1 MAESKAKKTESS
13 KKIVDVKTDGD
24 GAIGTSRP
32 VIVTNRP
39 IMKDPMMAEVSQL
52 TGGAIDDS
60 PASTPTDDSPPEPAS
75 GAPEITLSTKKLA
88 IQVTDQP
95 EPADDQD
102 KTLMPKDTPVK
113 KKVIKPL
120 SDESSEKPAA
130 KAAKKSPTIAELTLP
145 DANEVPDVVPET
157 DAAEAE
163 PAPAAEPES
172 APGKDES
179 VPSVGT
185 AESTA
190 TTAGANA
197 ETPKEEM
204 PIESAAD
211 DELVTRV
218 QPGRSFDETAHEPL
232 PDATTPAAPEQ
243 IELDAKGKPKTKQK
257 KTGELSSE
265 QQKAIEQG
273 EYFLPI
279 TTAETRRL
287 RREVVLATLFVFILI
302 VVWLDIMLDAG
313 LLSIGGVKA
322 VTNFF

>member
-24 GAIGTSRP
+24 GATGTSRP

-52 TGGAIDDS
+52 TGGTIDDS
-60 PASTPTDDSPPEPAS
+60 PTPTPTDDAPPEAAS
-75 GAPEITLSTKKLA
+75 GAPEITLSAKKLA
-88 IQVTDQP
+88 IQVTEQP
-95 EPADDQD
+95 EPADDEG
-102 KTLMPKDTPVK
+102 KTLTSKDASAK

-120 SDESSEKPAA
+120 SDELSEKPAA
-130 KAAKKSPTIAELTLP
+130 KAVKKSPTIAELTLP
-145 DANEVPDVVPET
+145 DADEVPEVVPET
-157 DAAEAE
+157 DVAEAKPE
-163 PAPAAEPES
+163 P
-172 APGKDES
+172 APGKDEPT
-179 VPSVGT
+179 PSEEAT
-185 AESTA
+185 ESTA
-190 TTAGANA
+190 TTAEANA
-197 ETPKEEM
+197 KAPKEEVS
-204 PIESAAD
+204 IEPAAAD
-211 DELVTRV
+211 EIVTGV

-243 IELDAKGKPKTKQK
+243 IELDSKGKPKTKQK

-287 RREVVLATLFVFILI
+287 RREVVLATLFVVILI

-313 LLSIGGVKA
+313 LLNIDGIKA